1 MSPYGDSAR
10 ASGHTGGGP
19 GSSIAVYRFEQTYP
33 ARTVAVFGTVEDEA
47 VVEAEALRRGESQPT
62 KRKTPARGPAFRI
75 KPARST

>member
-19 GSSIAVYRFEQTYP
+19 GSSIAVYRFAQTYP

-47 VVEAEALRRGESQPT
+47 VVEAEAFRRGES
-62 KRKTPARGPAFRI
+62 
-75 KPARST
+75 